1 MSNFIRNYSDYLG
14 ARKCCNI
21 SSNTTTIIEGAT
33 GAPGPIGPKGDT
45 GLPGPTGP
53 RGATGACCRGPT
65 GPAGPTGPPG
75 GPTGPQGLRGDT
87 GPQGPLGITE
97 LGNAAIVDAIYGNDS
112 TASVGGLPYLT
123 INSAVNA
130 VSSGQT
136 VWILPGTYNLSSG
149 ITMTNGTSIRGLSL
163 QTVVIQM
170 LNVTADT
177 TLITM
182 GENCRIEDVTLKLTS
197 LQHHTLKGLVF
208 GGTSSVTSKLRTSVL
223 TVDNSS
229 AEVVGTSDVYGV
241 EANGTG
247 TLTSETFSFNCLKG
261 STINV
266 SSNGQGNKRGI
277 IVSNTN
283 IITTRDLNVYVAPP
297 TNTLSTGS
305 YVGVETNDTIGPDT
319 GSIQMRST
327 TIGTKQSTG
336 TQTYTSSDI
345 LQTTPSIIINP
356 TYLATSG
363 IQVGPGTDLV
373 TKSAGNKG
381 FSTYVYPSII
391 YYGLRGNVNS
401 APAGGWLW
409 PGTTAVSAG
418 IFPDNGTPPPYFR
431 IQQPSLISGISGSL
445 NVAPSAGEVTL
456 SVQYQPNSDQDPN
469 LGPATFTG
477 SISLKT
483 LTVTSAVVGTIQIG
497 QLLTGS
503 GVSNR
508 TYIVSG
514 SGTTWTV
521 STSQTVSSTSMTST
535 CYKASA
541 TFSGTISG
549 TTLTVTSDVIGTIQ
563 VGQYISAVSGITSGS
578 TGISNGTYIISG
590 SGTTWT
596 LNQTNN
602 VPTAIAMR
610 TYCII
615 PTAFEV
621 IFDPSITNA
630 SFYNSSTRLN
640 ADDRLLLYLNYTGS
654 IANAH
659 DVTAQI
665 DLF

>member
-1 MSNFIRNYSDYLG
+1 MSSFNRNYSDYLG
-14 ARKCCNI
+14 SKRCCNI
-21 SSNTTTIIEGAT
+21 NNNPNVITGPT
-33 GAPGPIGPKGDT
+33 GAPGPIGPRGLT
-45 GLPGPTGP
+45 GEK
-53 RGATGACCRGPT
+53 GATGAQGLTGLKGPT
-65 GPAGPTGPPG
+65 GAQGV
-75 GPTGPQGLRGDT
+75 TGPQGAT
-87 GPQGPLGITE
+87 GLQGPLGITE
-97 LGNAAIVDAIYGNDS
+97 LGNTAVVDAVYGNDA

-123 INSAVNA
+123 VQAAVAA
-130 VSSGQT
+130 VSTGQT

-149 ITMTNGTSIRGLSL
+149 ITITNGTSIRGLSL

-170 LNVTADT
+170 LGVTADT

-182 GENCRIEDVTLKLTS
+182 GENCRIEDVTLYLTS
-197 LQHHTLKGLVF
+197 SEHHTLKGVVF
-208 GGTSSVTSKLRTSVL
+208 GGTSSVTSKLRSAVL
-223 TVDNSS
+223 TLDNSS
-229 AEVVGTSDVYGV
+229 ASVVGTSNVYAI
-241 EANGTG
+241 EANGIG
-247 TLTSETFSFNCLKG
+247 ILTSESFSFNCLKA

-266 SSNGQGNKRGI
+266 RSNGQGNKRGI
-277 IVSNTN
+277 LVSNTN
-283 IITTRDLNVYVAPP
+283 IITTRDLNIYVAPP
-297 TNTLSTGS
+297 TNNLSTGS

-327 TIGTKQSTG
+327 TVGTKRATG
-336 TQTYTSSDI
+336 TQPYTSSDI
-345 LQTTPSIIINP
+345 LQTTPAVIINP

-418 IFPDNGTPPPYFR
+418 VFPDNGTPPPYFR

-445 NVAPSAGEVTL
+445 NVAPSAGEVILT
-456 SVQYQPNSDQDPN
+456 VQYQPNTDQDPN

-483 LTVTSAVVGTIQIG
+483 LTVTSAVIGTIQIG

-503 GVSNR
+503 GISNR

-514 SGTTWTV
+514 SGLIWTV
-521 STSQTVSSTSMTST
+521 SNSQTVSSTSMTST
-535 CYKASA
+535 SYKATA

-549 TTLTVTSDVIGTIQ
+549 TILTVTSAVSGTIQ
-563 VGQYISAVSGITSGS
+563 IGQYLSATSGITSGS
-578 TGISNGTYIISG
+578 TGVSNGTYIIAG
-590 SGTTWT
+590 SGITWT
-596 LNQTNN
+596 LNQANN

-615 PTAFEV
+615 PTAFEI
-621 IFDPSITNA
+621 IFASSITND

-640 ADDRLLLYLNYTGS
+640 AGDRLLLYLNYTGT

-659 DVTAQI
+659 DVTGQI